1 MNAYKSRNI
10 VACLPG
16 QDCVLQVLLS
26 LPDSEQ
32 FPPFCLVLVLVRDLV
47 SVPPPQVFEQD
58 NQVDQGPQTQSS
70 GKKPNISKLNN
81 HNLN

>member
-1 MNAYKSRNI
+1 MNTYKSRNI

-58 NQVDQGPQTQSS
+58 NQFDQGPQTQFS
-70 GKKPNISKLNN
+70 GKNTTFQNIIIPT
-81 HNLN
+81 